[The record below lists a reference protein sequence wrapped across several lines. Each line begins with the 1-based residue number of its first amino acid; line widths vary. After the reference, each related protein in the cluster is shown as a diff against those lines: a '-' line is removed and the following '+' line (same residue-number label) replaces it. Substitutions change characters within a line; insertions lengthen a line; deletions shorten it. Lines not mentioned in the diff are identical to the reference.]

1 MTADECYNEAD
12 RLLDTHALHEGL
24 SLETMALRAEI
35 ATAYIN
41 LGNAKR
47 ASAAKA
53 KEHPCTTGCKSTDGL
68 CRTIAECKL

>member
-47 ASAAKA
+47 ATG
-53 KEHPCTTGCKSTDGL
+53 KE
-68 CRTIAECKL
+68 